1 MIFTKRLYKDLNKI
15 AKKEVNY
22 NKGIFFL
29 SSEQERNL
37 KIAPGDVLIN
47 KNNKKII
54 CYKKGLNFSIGSIEK
69 INIISISRNQ
79 MISLGT
85 GLIPFLE
92 HDDANRALM
101 GSNMQRQALPLE
113 KRETSI
119 IETGTE
125 KKIAKS
131 SQLTKIA
138 KKGGIIK
145 FISSNKIIQ
154 EKIWKKWNYKSNY
167 SILTKCKKR
176 IKFNKLKKIKYKIV
190 KYYLTTNRKSNQ
202 NNSITQTLT
211 VKNNEWVKKGQT
223 IVDGLGIKNGKLSL
237 GKNIFI
243 GYMSWEGYNFEDA
256 IIINKRLIDEDV
268 FTSVQMKKYKIFIIN
283 NEKDEVRIY

>member
-1 MIFTKRLYKDLNKI
+1 
-15 AKKEVNY
+15 
-22 NKGIFFL
+22 
-29 SSEQERNL
+29 
-37 KIAPGDVLIN
+37 
-47 KNNKKII
+47 
-54 CYKKGLNFSIGSIEK
+54 
-69 INIISISRNQ
+69 

-145 FISSNKIIQ
+145 FISCNKIIQ
-154 EKIWKKWNYKSNY
+154 KEIWKEWKHKSNY
-167 SILTKCKKR
+167 SILTKCKK
-176 IKFNKLKKIKYKIV
+176 IISSKKLKINFKYKKV
-190 KYYLTTNRKSNQ
+190 KYFLTNNRKSNQ
-202 NNSITQTLT
+202 NNCINQTLT
-211 VKNNEWVKKGQT
+211 IKNNEWVKKGQA

-237 GKNIFI
+237 GKNILV

-256 IIINKRLIDEDV
+256 IVINKRLVDEDI
-268 FTSVQMKKYKIFIIN
+268 FTSIQMKKYKIFIIN
-283 NEKDEVRIY
+283 NKKDEVRIYN

>member
-1 MIFTKRLYKDLNKI
+1 
-15 AKKEVNY
+15 
-22 NKGIFFL
+22 
-29 SSEQERNL
+29 
-37 KIAPGDVLIN
+37 
-47 KNNKKII
+47 
-54 CYKKGLNFSIGSIEK
+54 
-69 INIISISRNQ
+69 

-145 FISSNKIIQ
+145 FISSNQIIQ
-154 EKIWKKWNYKSNY
+154 EKIWQKWNYKSNY
-167 SILTKCKKR
+167 SMLTKCKKR
-176 IKFNKLKKIKYKIV
+176 IKFDKLKKNFKYKII
-190 KYYLTTNRKSNQ
+190 KYHITNNRKSNQ
-202 NNSITQTLT
+202 NNCITQTLT
-211 VKNNEWVKKGQT
+211 VKNNEWIKKGQT

-256 IIINKRLIDEDV
+256 IVINKRLADEDI
-268 FTSVQMKKYKIFIIN
+268 FTSIQMKKYKIFIIN
-283 NEKDEVRIY
+283 NEKDEVRIYY

>member
-1 MIFTKRLYKDLNKI
+1 
-15 AKKEVNY
+15 
-22 NKGIFFL
+22 
-29 SSEQERNL
+29 
-37 KIAPGDVLIN
+37 
-47 KNNKKII
+47 
-54 CYKKGLNFSIGSIEK
+54 
-69 INIISISRNQ
+69 

-125 KKIAKS
+125 KKIAKA

-145 FISSNKIIQ
+145 FVSCNKVIQ
-154 EKIWKKWNYKSNY
+154 EKISEKWNYKSNN
-167 SILTKCKKR
+167 STLKKCKKR
-176 IKFNKLKKIKYKIV
+176 INCDQLKKKLKYNIIKYD
-190 KYYLTTNRKSNQ
+190 LTNNRKSNQ
-202 NNSITQTLT
+202 NNCITQTLV
-211 VKNNEWVKKGQT
+211 VKNKEWVKKGQT

-256 IIINKRLIDEDV
+256 IVINKRLIDEDI
-268 FTSVQMKKYKIFIIN
+268 FTSIQMKKYKIFIIN
-283 NEKDEVRIY
+283 NEKDEVRIYY